1 MIDVNK
7 LKGVIYEK
15 GLSQRQVAQAMG
27 ISTQTFY
34 SKMKKGIF
42 DSNEIDALI
51 DILDIRDPIPI
62 FFTQFVACYAT
73 NRIHEN

>member
-15 GLSQRQVAQAMG
+15 GLSQRQVAQSMG

-73 NRIHEN
+73 SRIHEN